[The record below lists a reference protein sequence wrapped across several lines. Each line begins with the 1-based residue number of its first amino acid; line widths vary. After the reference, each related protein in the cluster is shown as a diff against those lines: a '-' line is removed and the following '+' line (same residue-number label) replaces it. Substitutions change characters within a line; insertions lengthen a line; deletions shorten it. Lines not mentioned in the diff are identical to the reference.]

1 MSVSQDS
8 LVPAGAVD
16 PIDVV
21 DAVGAVDPVEKA
33 EVPVTIDADAGA
45 TLDAPVDTFGAD
57 QDRDDPDSSLAPLSE
72 QELTGAVE
80 AVLLVV
86 DSPVTE
92 TALAQAAGVPV
103 ERVASVLRAV
113 AGRLTAEGSG
123 IDLRQT
129 GGGWRFYTRDVFAPV
144 VERFVLDGAQGRLS
158 RAALETLAVIAYR
171 QPVTRSRIAGIR
183 GVNVDGVVRTLTSR
197 GMVEEAGADP
207 ETGAMRYVTTELFLD
222 RLGLTGLDELPSL
235 GPLLPDIDGYDDE

>member
-1 MSVSQDS
+1 MSVSQDRR
-8 LVPAGAVD
+8 V
-16 PIDVV
+16 
-21 DAVGAVDPVEKA
+21 
-33 EVPVTIDADAGA
+33 
-45 TLDAPVDTFGAD
+45 PVDTGEPAAAEPAD
-57 QDRDDPDSSLAPLSE
+57 AESVDVDLAVQEPDQAPTPLSE

-80 AVLLVV
+80 AVLLVA
-86 DSPVTE
+86 DSPVTAA
-92 TALAQAAGVPV
+92 ALAQATGVPV
-103 ERVASVLRAV
+103 ERVSGVLRAV
-113 AGRLTAEGSG
+113 ADRFAAAGSG

-158 RAALETLAVIAYR
+158 KAALETLAVIAYR

-197 GMVEEAGADP
+197 GLVEEAGADG
-207 ETGAMRYVTTELFLD
+207 ETGAMRYATTELFLD

-235 GPLLPDIDGYDDE
+235 GPLLPDIDGFDDE

>member
-1 MSVSQDS
+1 MSVSQDRR
-8 LVPAGAVD
+8 V
-16 PIDVV
+16 
-21 DAVGAVDPVEKA
+21 
-33 EVPVTIDADAGA
+33 
-45 TLDAPVDTFGAD
+45 PVDTSDPAAAD
-57 QDRDDPDSSLAPLSE
+57 PADAESVDVDLAVEEPDQAPTPLSE

-80 AVLLVV
+80 AVLLVA
-86 DSPVTE
+86 DSPVTAA
-92 TALAQAAGVPV
+92 ALAQATGVPV
-103 ERVASVLRAV
+103 ERVSGVLRAV
-113 AGRLTAEGSG
+113 ADRFAAAGSG

-158 RAALETLAVIAYR
+158 KAALETLAVIAYR

-197 GMVEEAGADP
+197 GLVEEAGADS
-207 ETGAMRYVTTELFLD
+207 ETGAMRYATTELFLD

-235 GPLLPDIDGYDDE
+235 GPLLPDIDGFDDE

>member
-1 MSVSQDS
+1 MNAGENRLSAVDVIEPVGVKDSVRASHADRMDTDTPDTDADS
-8 LVPAGAVD
+8 GAATDDVAVPA
-16 PIDVV
+16 PW
-21 DAVGAVDPVEKA
+21 
-33 EVPVTIDADAGA
+33 T
-45 TLDAPVDTFGAD
+45 
-57 QDRDDPDSSLAPLSE
+57 E

-86 DSPVTE
+86 DAPVTE
-92 TALAQAAGVPV
+92 AALAQAIGV
-103 ERVASVLRAV
+103 AV
-113 AGRLTAEGSG
+113 HQVSDAVGALADRLTATGSG
-123 IDLRQT
+123 IDLRRS

-183 GVNVDGVVRTLTSR
+183 GVNVDGVVRTLLSR
-197 GMVEEAGADP
+197 GVIEEAGTDA

-222 RLGLTGLDELPSL
+222 RIGLAGLDELPSL
-235 GPLLPDIDGYDDE
+235 GPLLPDIDGFDDD

>member
-8 LVPAGAVD
+8 LVSGGDLDADPAGF
-16 PIDVV
+16 
-21 DAVGAVDPVEKA
+21 
-33 EVPVTIDADAGA
+33 
-45 TLDAPVDTFGAD
+45 LDSHP
-57 QDRDDPDSSLAPLSE
+57 DDPDSVPSPPSDQEPSEQELSE
-72 QELTGAVE
+72 RELTGAVE

-92 TALAQAAGVPV
+92 LALAQAIGVAA
-103 ERVASVLRAV
+103 ERIFQVLRVV
-113 AGRLTAEGSG
+113 ADRLTAAGSG

-144 VERFVLDGAQGRLS
+144 VERFVLDGASGRLS
-158 RAALETLAVIAYR
+158 KAALETLAVIAYR

-197 GMVEEAGADP
+197 GLVEEAGTDL
-207 ETGAMRYVTTELFLD
+207 ETGAMRYATTELFLD

-235 GPLLPDIDGYDDE
+235 GPLLPDIDGFDDE

>member
-1 MSVSQDS
+1 MSVSQDRR
-8 LVPAGAVD
+8 V
-16 PIDVV
+16 
-21 DAVGAVDPVEKA
+21 
-33 EVPVTIDADAGA
+33 
-45 TLDAPVDTFGAD
+45 PVDTGDPAAAEPAAAESVDVDPAVEEPD
-57 QDRDDPDSSLAPLSE
+57 QAPTPLSE

-80 AVLLVV
+80 AVLLVA
-86 DSPVTE
+86 DSPVTAA
-92 TALAQAAGVPV
+92 ALAQATGVPV
-103 ERVASVLRAV
+103 ERVSGVLRAV
-113 AGRLTAEGSG
+113 ADRFAAAGSG

-158 RAALETLAVIAYR
+158 KAALETLAVIAYR

-197 GMVEEAGADP
+197 GLVEEAGADG
-207 ETGAMRYVTTELFLD
+207 ETGAMRYATTELFLD

-235 GPLLPDIDGYDDE
+235 GPLLPDIDGFDDE

>member
-1 MSVSQDS
+1 MSVSQDRR
-8 LVPAGAVD
+8 V
-16 PIDVV
+16 
-21 DAVGAVDPVEKA
+21 
-33 EVPVTIDADAGA
+33 
-45 TLDAPVDTFGAD
+45 PVDTSDPAAAEPAD
-57 QDRDDPDSSLAPLSE
+57 AESVDVDLAVQEPDQAPTPLSE

-80 AVLLVV
+80 AVLLVA
-86 DSPVTE
+86 DSPVTAA
-92 TALAQAAGVPV
+92 ALAQATGVPV
-103 ERVASVLRAV
+103 ERVSGVLRAV
-113 AGRLTAEGSG
+113 ADRFAAAGSG

-158 RAALETLAVIAYR
+158 KAALETLAVIAYR

-197 GMVEEAGADP
+197 GLVEEAGADG
-207 ETGAMRYVTTELFLD
+207 ETGAMRYATTELFLD

-235 GPLLPDIDGYDDE
+235 GPLLPDIDGFDDE